1 LLTCATASGWTIF
14 RRLDKAQAGA
24 KTAGMTS
31 TSTLWPFRKM
41 HGLGNDFIIFDAR
54 ERPLA
59 LTDEQIRRLCHRQ
72 TGIGCDQ
79 LIIMEPSNRA
89 DLFMRIYNADGS
101 QVAACGNASRCVAE
115 LAGRA
120 HTSIETKAGLL
131 EAHIDGKTPTVDMGE
146 PSFDWRQIPLS
157 LAMDTLHMPVG
168 WDLLSDPS
176 AVNVGNP
183 HVIFFVPDVKK
194 VDLER
199 QGPMIERDHLFPERV
214 NVNIAQVIDRHEIRL
229 RVWERGAGLTLA
241 CGTGA
246 CATTVAAVRR
256 KLTERRVMVHL
267 PGGVLSIEYTES
279 GRMLMGGPV
288 ATAFTGAVDLSH
300 FG

>member
-1 LLTCATASGWTIF
+1 
-14 RRLDKAQAGA
+14 
-24 KTAGMTS
+24 
-31 TSTLWPFRKM
+31 M

-54 ERPLA
+54 DRALA
-59 LTDEQIRRLCHRQ
+59 LSTEQIKRLCHRQ

-79 LIIMEPSNRA
+79 LIIIEPSNRA
-89 DLFMRIYNADGS
+89 DVFMRIYNADGS
-101 QVAACGNASRCVAE
+101 EVAACGNASRCVAE

-131 EAHIDGKTPTVDMGE
+131 EAHIDGKIPTVDMGE
-146 PSFDWRQIPLS
+146 PSFDWRDIPLAM
-157 LAMDTLHMPVG
+157 AMDTLHMPVG
-168 WDLLSDPS
+168 WDLLSDPC

-183 HVIFFVPDVKK
+183 HVIFFVPDAKK
-194 VDLER
+194 IDLAR

-214 NVNIAQVIDRHEIRL
+214 NVNVAQIIDRHEIRL

-267 PGGVLSIEYTES
+267 PGGILTIEYTTQ

-288 ATAFTGAVDLSH
+288 ATAYTGAVNVSD
-300 FG
+300 FGS

>member
-1 LLTCATASGWTIF
+1 MSI
-14 RRLDKAQAGA
+14 
-24 KTAGMTS
+24 

-54 ERPLA
+54 DRA
-59 LTDEQIRRLCHRQ
+59 LSLSEEQIKRLCHRQ

-79 LIIMEPSNRA
+79 LIVMEPSARA
-89 DLFMRIYNADGS
+89 DVFMRIYNADGS

-115 LAGRA
+115 LAGRS

-146 PSFDWRQIPLS
+146 PKFDWRDIPLS

-168 WDLLSDPS
+168 WDLLSDPC

-183 HVIFFVPDVKK
+183 HVIFFVEDVKK
-194 VDLER
+194 IDLAR
-199 QGPMIERDHLFPERV
+199 QGPLIERDHLFPERI
-214 NVNIAQVIDRHEIRL
+214 NVNIAQIVDRHEIRL

-246 CATTVAAVRR
+246 CATTVMAVRR

-267 PGGVLSIEYTES
+267 PGGILTIEYTEN

-288 ATAFTGAVDLSH
+288 ATAYTGAVDLSD
-300 FG
+300 FGG